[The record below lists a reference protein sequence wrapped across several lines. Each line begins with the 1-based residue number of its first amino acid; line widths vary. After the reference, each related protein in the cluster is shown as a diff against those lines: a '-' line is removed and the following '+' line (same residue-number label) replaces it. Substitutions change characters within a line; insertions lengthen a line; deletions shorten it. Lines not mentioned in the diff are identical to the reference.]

1 MAVAIKE
8 VKNLNVNRQNNDQAR
23 AAGEFWAQ
31 RHAGAA
37 AAAPLL
43 APGRRRGVR
52 RLAGLFL
59 TETALLGDRHTPR
72 DAPLPPFC
80 VAGQAILS
88 LSLDADLRSAFSWNT
103 KQLFVFL
110 SADYETEAHGVN
122 QVVLWDRIITRQA
135 DAHIQLPNLRQ
146 KYAFVD
152 MGRRLRDRRL
162 NLTLRW
168 NVMPRVGA
176 LYTGEASFPAGPL
189 PSAYL
194 H

>member
-1 MAVAIKE
+1 VSRGSA
-8 VKNLNVNRQNNDQAR
+8 
-23 AAGEFWAQ
+23 AAGS
-31 RHAGAA
+31 RRPPHPSDSHRNRNPAA
-37 AAAPLL
+37 AAA
-43 APGRRRGVR
+43 A
-52 RLAGLFL
+52 A
-59 TETALLGDRHTPR
+59 A
-72 DAPLPPFC
+72 
-80 VAGQAILS
+80 QAILS

-122 QVVLWDRIITRQA
+122 QVVLWDRIITRQQ
-135 DAHIQLPNLRQ
+135 DAHLQLPNLRQ

-152 MGRRLRDRRL
+152 IGRRLRDRQL

-176 LYTGEASFPAGPL
+176 LYTAEASFPAGAL
-189 PSAYL
+189 PAAYI

>member
-1 MAVAIKE
+1 
-8 VKNLNVNRQNNDQAR
+8 
-23 AAGEFWAQ
+23 
-31 RHAGAA
+31 
-37 AAAPLL
+37 
-43 APGRRRGVR
+43 
-52 RLAGLFL
+52 
-59 TETALLGDRHTPR
+59 
-72 DAPLPPFC
+72 
-80 VAGQAILS
+80 
-88 LSLDADLRSAFSWNT
+88 
-103 KQLFVFL
+103 
-110 SADYETEAHGVN
+110 VN

-135 DAHIQLPNLRQ
+135 DAHIQLPSLRQ